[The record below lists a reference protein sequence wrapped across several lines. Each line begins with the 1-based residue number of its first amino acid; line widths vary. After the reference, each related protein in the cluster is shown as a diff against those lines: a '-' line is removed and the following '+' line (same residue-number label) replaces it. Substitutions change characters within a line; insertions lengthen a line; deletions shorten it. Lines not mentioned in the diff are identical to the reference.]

1 LNWLFCVSKLAGWR
15 LYFYF
20 MGCASVQ
27 SKAPFHVMTKPIGPL
42 CNLDC
47 TYCFYLEKEALFK
60 KGDSRRMQP
69 DVLETYIRDYIESQ
83 PNDFV
88 SFAWQGGEPTL
99 LGVDYFR
106 KAVEFQKKYANGKKI
121 ENAFQTNG
129 TLIDDEWCEF
139 FKQNDFLIGLSI
151 DGPRAL
157 HDAYRI
163 DKRRKPTFDLVMR
176 GIKFLQKHSV
186 RFNTLTC
193 VNRKNMKSGKEVYK
207 FLKSIG
213 SDFMQFIPIV
223 ERKPGKEEEQ
233 IGFWLAEPPSD
244 TMEEEDDLPV
254 TAWSVR
260 PQYYGQFLCDI
271 FDEWIQADVG
281 KIYVQMFDTVLGK
294 WLGVPGGLCIF
305 SETCG
310 SAMAIEHTGDVY
322 SCDHYV
328 YGKHKVGNIMEQSLG
343 EIVES
348 PQQKKFGNDKR
359 DSLPKM
365 CQECEFKFA
374 CNGGCPKQR
383 FMKTPAG
390 DPGLNYLCQG
400 YMMFYKH
407 SQAAMLAMAQLYRM
421 GRPPA
426 EIMSARSRK

>member
-1 LNWLFCVSKLAGWR
+1 
-15 LYFYF
+15 

-106 KAVEFQKKYANGKKI
+106 KAVEIQKKYANGKKI

>member
-1 LNWLFCVSKLAGWR
+1 MS
-15 LYFYF
+15 LYL
-20 MGCASVQ
+20 MGCTSVQ

-163 DKRRKPTFDLVMR
+163 DKRRKPTFDLVMG
-176 GIKFLQKHSV
+176 GIKFLQKHNV

-271 FDEWIQADVG
+271 FDEWIKEDVG

-407 SQAAMLAMAQLYRM
+407 SQAAMQAMAQLYRM

-426 EIMSARSRK
+426 DIMNSPGRK

>member
-1 LNWLFCVSKLAGWR
+1 
-15 LYFYF
+15 
-20 MGCASVQ
+20 MGCTSVQ

-163 DKRRKPTFDLVMR
+163 DKRRKPTFDLVMG
-176 GIKFLQKHSV
+176 GIKFLQKHNV

-271 FDEWIQADVG
+271 FDEWIKEDVG

-407 SQAAMLAMAQLYRM
+407 SQAAMQAMAQLYRM

-426 EIMSARSRK
+426 DIMNSPGRK

>member
-1 LNWLFCVSKLAGWR
+1 
-15 LYFYF
+15 
-20 MGCASVQ
+20 
-27 SKAPFHVMTKPIGPL
+27 MTKPIGAI

-47 TYCFYLEKEALFK
+47 SYCFYLEKDALYTP
-60 KGDSRRMQP
+60 GDSRKMQP
-69 DVLETYIRDYIESQ
+69 DVLETYVRDYIDSQ

-106 KAVEFQKKYANGKKI
+106 QVVEFQKKYANGKKI

-129 TLIDDEWCEF
+129 TLIDDEWAEF

-163 DKRRKPTFDLVMR
+163 DKRRKPTFDQVMR
-176 GIKFLQKHSV
+176 GIQFLKKHQV

-193 VNRKNMKSGKEVYK
+193 VNRKNMKSGKEVYQ

-223 ERKPGKEEEQ
+223 ERKPGTEEEAM
-233 IGFWLAEPPSD
+233 GFWLAEPPAD
-244 TMEEEDDLPV
+244 NMEEEDDLPV
-254 TAWSVR
+254 TPWSVR

-271 FDEWIQADVG
+271 FDEWIKEDVG
-281 KIYVQMFDTVLGK
+281 RVYVQMFDTVLGK

-328 YGKHKVGNIMEQSLG
+328 YPKHKVGNIMEESLG

-359 DSLPKM
+359 DSLPTM
-365 CQECEFKFA
+365 CRECEFRFA

-383 FMKTPAG
+383 FMKTPEG
-390 DPGLNYLCQG
+390 EPGLNYLCQG

-407 SQAAMLAMAQLYRM
+407 SQKAMQAMAQLYRM

-426 EIMSARSRK
+426 DIMNAYRG

>member
-1 LNWLFCVSKLAGWR
+1 
-15 LYFYF
+15 
-20 MGCASVQ
+20 
-27 SKAPFHVMTKPIGPL
+27 MTKPIGPL

-47 TYCFYLEKEALFK
+47 SYCFYLEKEALFK
-60 KGDSRRMQP
+60 PGDSRKMQP

-106 KAVEFQKKYANGKKI
+106 QVVEFQKKYANGKKI

-129 TLIDDEWCEF
+129 TLLDDEWCTF

-151 DGPRAL
+151 DGPRHL

-163 DKRRKPTFDLVMR
+163 DKRRKPTFDKVMG
-176 GIKFLQKHSV
+176 GIKFLQKHNV

-193 VNRKNMKSGKEVYK
+193 VNRKNMKSGKEVYQ

-254 TAWSVR
+254 TPWSVR

-271 FDEWIQADVG
+271 FDIWIKEDVG
-281 KIYVQMFDTVLGK
+281 KIFVQMFDTVLGK

-328 YGKHKVGNIMEQSLG
+328 YDKHKVGNVMDVSLG

-348 PQQKKFGNDKR
+348 PKQKKFGNDKR

-365 CQECEFKFA
+365 CRECEFKFA

-383 FMKTPAG
+383 FMKTPEG

-407 SQAAMLAMAQLYRM
+407 SQAAMQAMAQLYRM
-421 GRPPA
+421 RRPVA
-426 EIMSARSRK
+426 DIMNVASRR

>member
-1 LNWLFCVSKLAGWR
+1 
-15 LYFYF
+15 
-20 MGCASVQ
+20 
-27 SKAPFHVMTKPIGPL
+27 MTKPIGPL

-106 KAVEFQKKYANGKKI
+106 KVVEFQKQYANGKKI

-151 DGPRAL
+151 DGPRHL

-163 DKRRKPTFDLVMR
+163 DKRRKPTFDLVMK
-176 GIKFLQKHSV
+176 GIRFLQKHSV

-193 VNRKNMKSGKEVYK
+193 VNRKNMKSGKDVYK

-271 FDEWIQADVG
+271 FDEWIKEDVG

-294 WLGVPGGLCIF
+294 WLGIPGGLCIF

-383 FMKTPAG
+383 FMKTPEG

-426 EIMSARSRK
+426 EIMNARGRK

>member
-1 LNWLFCVSKLAGWR
+1 
-15 LYFYF
+15 
-20 MGCASVQ
+20 MGCVTVQ
-27 SKAPFHVMTKPIGPL
+27 SKTPFHVMTKPIGPL

-47 TYCFYLEKEALFK
+47 SYCFYLEKEALFK

-69 DVLETYIRDYIESQ
+69 DVLEVYIRDYIESQ

-106 KAVEFQKKYANGKKI
+106 KVVDLQKKYANGKKV

-129 TLIDDEWCEF
+129 TLVDDEWCEF

-151 DGPRAL
+151 DGPRQL

-163 DKRRKPTFDLVMR
+163 DKRRKPTFDKVME
-176 GIKFLQKHSV
+176 GIRCLQKHSV

-193 VNRKNMKSGKEVYK
+193 VNRKNMKSGKEVYQ

-223 ERKPGKEEEQ
+223 ERRPGKEEED

-244 TMEEEDDLPV
+244 TMEEADDLPV
-254 TAWSVR
+254 TSWSVR

-271 FDEWIQADVG
+271 FDEWIKGDVG
-281 KIYVQMFDTVLGK
+281 RIYVQMFDTVLGK

-305 SETCG
+305 NETCG

-328 YGKHKVGNIMEQSLG
+328 YDKHKVGNVMEKSLG

-365 CQECEFKFA
+365 CRECEFKFA

-383 FMKTPAG
+383 FMKTPEG
-390 DPGLNYLCQG
+390 EPGLNYLCQG

-407 SQAAMLAMAQLYRM
+407 SQKAMQAMAHLYRM

-426 EIMSARSRK
+426 DIMKVEAPH

>member
-1 LNWLFCVSKLAGWR
+1 
-15 LYFYF
+15 
-20 MGCASVQ
+20 
-27 SKAPFHVMTKPIGPL
+27 MTKPIGPL